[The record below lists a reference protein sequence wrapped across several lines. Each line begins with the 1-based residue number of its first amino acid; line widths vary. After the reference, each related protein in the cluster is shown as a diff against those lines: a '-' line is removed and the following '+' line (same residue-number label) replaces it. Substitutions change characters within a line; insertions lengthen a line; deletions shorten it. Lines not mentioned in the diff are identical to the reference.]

1 VPGGAWQAVTG
12 GGALFTGSATDPSSP
27 GASILITRVDL
38 ATGRVG
44 PATRIVGESGMAF
57 GGGLLWVGRGAQP
70 TSADMIVVALD
81 PVTLAVRYTVTLGQ
95 PPSFGTEQLAYAGG
109 LVWVATEETLI
120 AIDPATA
127 HPVADVPVPGAGAQ
141 DFVHVAGSSDGGALW
156 TTVDSGGGGPIS
168 VQQRNPRTG
177 AVLATTSAPVVG
189 LGGAQIAAA
198 GTSAWLAYATGM
210 LGGYFQTVRAAG
222 KLTEIRPPRA
232 AIPGM
237 GPVGFTN
244 SVRVYLVGQQLWITD
259 GMAGTIACAS
269 SATGRILAV
278 VRRNGLLP
286 AGIETASSG
295 RLALLLNGEILL
307 ARPKRAC
314 GP

>member
-12 GGALFTGSATDPSSP
+12 GGALFTGSATNPNSP
-27 GASILITRVDL
+27 DAGILITRVDL

-44 PATRIVGESGMAF
+44 PATTIGGESGMAF

-70 TSADMIVVALD
+70 TSADMTVVALD
-81 PVTLAVRYTVTLGQ
+81 PLTLAVRYTVALGQ

-109 LVWVATEETLI
+109 LVWVATQETLI

-127 HPVADVPVPGAGAQ
+127 QTVADVPVAGANAQ
-141 DFVHVAGSSDGGALW
+141 DFVQVAGSADGGALW

-177 AVLATTSAPVVG
+177 EVLATTSAPVGG
-189 LGGAQIAAA
+189 LGGAQIAAT

-210 LGGYFQTVRAAG
+210 MGGYFQTVSAASQ
-222 KLTEIRPPRA
+222 LTEVRPPR
-232 AIPGM
+232 GS
-237 GPVGFTN
+237 VGFTN
-244 SVRVYLVGQQLWITD
+244 SVRVYLVGRQLWITD
-259 GMAGTIACAS
+259 PMSGTIACAS
-269 SATGRILAV
+269 SATGRILVV

-286 AGIETASSG
+286 TGIEPASSG

-307 ARPKRAC
+307 ARPKQAC

>member
-12 GGALFTGSATDPSSP
+12 GGALFTGSATNPSSP
-27 GASILITRVDL
+27 GAKVLITRVDL

-44 PATRIVGESGMAF
+44 PATTIGGESGMAF

-70 TSADMIVVALD
+70 TSADMTVVALD
-81 PVTLAVRYTVTLGQ
+81 PVTLAVRYTVALGQ

-109 LVWVATEETLI
+109 LVWVATEEMLI

-127 HPVADVPVPGAGAQ
+127 QTVADVPVAGASAQ
-141 DFVHVAGSSDGGALW
+141 DFVHVAGSADGGALW
-156 TTVDSGGGGPIS
+156 TTVDFIGGGPIS

-177 AVLATTSAPVVG
+177 AMLAATSAPVGG

-210 LGGYFQTVRAAG
+210 LGGYFQTVSAAG
-222 KLTEIRPPRA
+222 QLTEIRPARGS
-232 AIPGM
+232 IR
-237 GPVGFTN
+237 FTN

-259 GMAGTIACAS
+259 AMSGTIACAS

-278 VRRNGLLP
+278 VRRIGLLP
-286 AGIETASSG
+286 AGIEAASSG
-295 RLALLLNGEILL
+295 QLALLLNGEILL
-307 ARPKRAC
+307 ARPKQAC

>member
-12 GGALFTGSATDPSSP
+12 GGALFTGSATNPGSP
-27 GASILITRVDL
+27 NAGILITRVDL

-44 PATRIVGESGMAF
+44 PATTIGGESGMAF

-70 TSADMIVVALD
+70 TSADMTVVALD
-81 PVTLAVRYTVTLGQ
+81 PVTLAVRYTVALGQ

-109 LVWVATEETLI
+109 LVWAATEETLI

-127 HPVADVPVPGAGAQ
+127 QTVADVPVAGANAQ
-141 DFVHVAGSSDGGALW
+141 DFVHVAGSADGGALW
-156 TTVDSGGGGPIS
+156 TTVDSGAGGPIS

-177 AVLATTSAPVVG
+177 AVLAATSAPVVG
-189 LGGAQIAAA
+189 LGGAQIAAT

-210 LGGYFQTVRAAG
+210 QGGYFQAVSAAG
-222 KLTEIRPPRA
+222 RLTETRPPR
-232 AIPGM
+232 GS
-237 GPVGFTN
+237 VGFTN
-244 SVRVYLVGQQLWITD
+244 SVRVYLIGRQLWITD
-259 GMAGTIACAS
+259 GMSGTIACAS
-269 SATGRILAV
+269 SATGRILVV
-278 VRRNGLLP
+278 VRRYGLLP
-286 AGIETASSG
+286 AGIEPASGG

-307 ARPKRAC
+307 ARPKQAC